1 MATPFGMQ
9 HSLNEP
15 VTVEAQPEVASPRV
29 VEKQRGGFD
38 CEFIERPQEAFQAD
52 CPICLL
58 VLREP
63 HQVTCCGN
71 SFCQT
76 CIERVEAGKKSCPIC
91 VSVKFSVFPNKGLKR
106 SLYVF
111 RVHCSHKKEGCQW
124 TGELGELDKHLNAN
138 PKLHEQLVGCEFS
151 KVECHHCY
159 ELFQRRYVTAHQIE
173 ECIRRPFSCD
183 YCGNY
188 GADFEDVTTKHW
200 PVCGSRPVPCPNECG
215 VYPKRQNLEHH
226 ASNKCPLAVV
236 NCDLHYAGCEVQL
249 CRRDMPNHLAEDL
262 VVHIS
267 LMAAHSRQLEQKVQ
281 ALQVTLDRRNERIV
295 QLEQKIAASTPSF
308 PIEFTMTNF
317 DKHKRDN
324 STWYSQPF
332 YTHPHGYKLCLR
344 VNPNF
349 KSKDA
354 EIAIDACLMCGEF
367 DSFLAWPFQVS
378 ISIEL
383 LNQLDNSEHL
393 RRSLG
398 FYRSSQRRVIGRERA
413 EEGSSVLLVAYSGL
427 AELPAKNCQYLKND
441 CLCFCVVNVA
451 NVNWTEQ
458 CLASE
463 LCVSVPPVEFR
474 MTDFSRC
481 RKNSDTWFSLPF
493 YSHAR
498 GYKLC
503 LSVYANGFS
512 DASRM
517 YIFVAINLLSG
528 KFDCHLQWPFQS
540 DITIQLLN
548 QLQNK
553 RHHEAIVHHSRP
565 EEPVYSAR
573 VIAGGRARGLGW
585 SRLIALRELDYNSAK
600 NCQFLKDDSL
610 HFRITKVVMRRH

>member
-1 MATPFGMQ
+1 MATPFGMK

-76 CIERVEAGKKSCPIC
+76 CIERVEADEKSCPTC
-91 VSVKFSVFPNKGLKR
+91 VSMKFSVFPNKGLKR

-111 RVHCSHKKEGCQW
+111 RVQCSHKKDGCQW
-124 TGELGELDKHLNAN
+124 TGELGELDKHLNVS

-151 KVECHHCY
+151 EIECHHCC
-159 ELFQRRYVTAHQIE
+159 EHFQRRYVIAHQIE
-173 ECIRRPFSCD
+173 DCIRRPFSCD

-215 VYPKRQNLEHH
+215 VHPERQNLEQHT
-226 ASNKCPLAVV
+226 SNECPLAVV
-236 NCDLHYAGCEVQL
+236 NCDFHYAGCEVQL
-249 CRRDMPNHLAEDL
+249 CRKDMPNHLAKDL

-295 QLEQKIAASTPSF
+295 QLEQKMAASTPLF

-317 DKHKRDN
+317 GKHRREN
-324 STWYSQPF
+324 STWYSPPF

-344 VNPNF
+344 VIPNF
-349 KSKDA
+349 MSKGA

-367 DSFLAWPFQVS
+367 DSFLVWPFQGS

-383 LNQLDNSEHL
+383 LNQLDNSAHL
-393 RRSLG
+393 QQLTA
-398 FYRSSQRRVIGRERA
+398 FHRSSQLRVVGRERA
-413 EEGSSVLLVAYSGL
+413 EEGCSHTRVAYSKL
-427 AELPAKNCQYLKND
+427 AFIPAKNCQYLKDD
-441 CLCFCVVNVA
+441 CLHLRVTNVA

-458 CLASE
+458 CLVSE
-463 LCVSVPPVEFR
+463 LCIAVPPIQFR
-474 MTDFSRC
+474 MTDFNQYRRS
-481 RKNSDTWFSLPF
+481 NDMWFSLPF
-493 YSHAR
+493 YSHTK
-498 GYKLC
+498 GYRLC
-503 LSVYANGFS
+503 LCVQANGFTHHFG
-512 DASRM
+512 AH
-517 YIFVAINLLSG
+517 IAIAVNLLSG
-528 KFDCHLQWPFQS
+528 KFDDQLKWPFEAE
-540 DITIQLLN
+540 ITIQLLN
-548 QLQNK
+548 QLENK
-553 RHHEAIVHHSRP
+553 RHHAGTIHHSSCP
-565 EEPVYSAR
+565 EKFGAR
-573 VIAGGRARGLGW
+573 VRAGGRARGIGYGNF
-585 SRLIALRELDYNSAK
+585 ITHNELTYNRAR
-600 NCQFLKDDSL
+600 NTQFLKDDSL
-610 HFRITKVVMRRH
+610 YFRVIEVAMII